1 MWPRVWYNWC
11 MQANKTQPVDDSVEQ
26 FIDAVPNEQRRRD
39 SREVLTLMHAITGLP
54 PVMWGTSI
62 VGFGSEHYKYE
73 SGREGDM
80 PIVSFA
86 PRKNEI
92 VLYSVLSYDDANLIE
107 TLGPHTTGKG
117 CLYIK
122 DLSKVDTDVL
132 GQMIDNAFKAKSA

>member
-1 MWPRVWYNWC
+1 

-26 FIDAVPNEQRRRD
+26 FIDAVPDQQRQRD
-39 SREVLTLMHAITGLP
+39 SREVLALMQAITGLP

-62 VGFGSEHYKYE
+62 VGFGMQHYKYG

-86 PRKNEI
+86 PRKREL
-92 VLYSVLSYDDANLIE
+92 VLYSVLPQDDFDLME
-107 TLGPHTTGKG
+107 RLGPHTTGKG

-122 DLSKVDTDVL
+122 DLTKVDVNVL
-132 GQMIDNAFKAKSA
+132 GQMIDKAFATKAD